1 MIKKEFV
8 EERRIGIIQY
18 INHKK
23 RASVS
28 ELAEYFNVTEVTIR
42 RDLILLEQEQ
52 RLVRTHGGAMSG
64 LDRSIWQITNLFS
77 RLENF
82 AEEKRRIAEH
92 VATLIKDGE
101 SLFIDS
107 GSTALLVAQSLLSH
121 RRLLIVTNSP
131 SIAQT
136 LAGINDNRVI
146 IVGGEFEKTTD
157 SIIGTSCENNLQQYR
172 TDKAIIGISGI
183 LIPDGYFAAE
193 PQEASIKR
201 IMADNAK
208 YSICISDSSKIG
220 TTAFSFVHTLKE
232 IDLLI
237 TDTNIKDKDLTLL
250 QKHGA
255 KITTV

>member
-8 EERRIGIIQY
+8 EERRMGIIQY
-18 INHKK
+18 VNQKK

-28 ELAEYFNVTEVTIR
+28 ELAEHFNVTEVTIR

-64 LDRSIWQITNLFS
+64 LDRSIWQITNLSS

-82 AEEKRRIAEH
+82 AEEKRRIAEY

-121 RRLLIVTNSP
+121 RRLMVVTNSP
-131 SIAQT
+131 TIAQT
-136 LAGINDNRVI
+136 LASVNDNKVI

-157 SIIGTSCENNLQQYR
+157 SIIGTSCEDNLQRYR

-220 TTAFSFVHTLKE
+220 TTAFSFVHARKT
-232 IDLLI
+232 IDLLV
-237 TDTNIKDKDLTLL
+237 TDTNIKEQDANSLR
-250 QKHGA
+250 KHGA
-255 KITTV
+255 NIVIV